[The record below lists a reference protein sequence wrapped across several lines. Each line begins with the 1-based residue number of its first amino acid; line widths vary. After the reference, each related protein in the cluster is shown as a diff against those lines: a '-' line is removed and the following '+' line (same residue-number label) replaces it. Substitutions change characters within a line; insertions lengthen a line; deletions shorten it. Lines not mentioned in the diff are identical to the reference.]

1 MTTRNK
7 DEIIEDI
14 KNVIAERIQ
23 PIVADDG
30 GFCEFVSFDNG
41 VVTVYMGG
49 SCSGCASSTVTLKQG
64 IENMLMHFVPE
75 VTEVISDS
83 EFGNSISLHDFDSPF
98 DSNT

>member
-1 MTTRNK
+1 MTTRST
-7 DEIIEDI
+7 DEIITDI

-30 GFCEFVSFDNG
+30 GYCEFINFENG

-49 SCSGCASSTVTLKQG
+49 SCSGCASSAVTLKNG

-75 VTEVISDS
+75 VSSVINNSD
-83 EFGNSISLHDFDSPF
+83 EMPF
-98 DSNT
+98 DEWPFMHHGETND